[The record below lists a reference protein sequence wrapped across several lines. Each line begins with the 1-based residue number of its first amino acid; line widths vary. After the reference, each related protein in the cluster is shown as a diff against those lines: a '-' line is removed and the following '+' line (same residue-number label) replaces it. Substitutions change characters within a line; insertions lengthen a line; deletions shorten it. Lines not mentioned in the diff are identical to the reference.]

1 MRRSSRCQTYSTH
14 DVARMTGA
22 TYRQVDYWARQGMI
36 PGQAPGAACG
46 SGHPRT
52 WAADQVRRVRL
63 LLVASRLA
71 NTPMMEIVEMLEA
84 GVSLDVSLSMA
95 AIYD

>member
-1 MRRSSRCQTYSTH
+1 
-14 DVARMTGA
+14 
-22 TYRQVDYWARQGMI
+22 MI

-52 WAADQVRRVRL
+52 WSADQVRRVRL

-95 AIYD
+95 AIYDDELVS

>member
-1 MRRSSRCQTYSTH
+1 
-14 DVARMTGA
+14 MTGA

-36 PGQAPGAACG
+36 PGQSPGSATG
-46 SGHPRT
+46 SGHARA
-52 WAADQVRRVRL
+52 WSGDQVRRVRL

-95 AIYD
+95 SIYDDELVS

>member
-1 MRRSSRCQTYSTH
+1 
-14 DVARMTGA
+14 
-22 TYRQVDYWARQGMI
+22 MI

-52 WAADQVRRVRL
+52 WSGDQVRRVRL

-95 AIYD
+95 AIYDDELVS